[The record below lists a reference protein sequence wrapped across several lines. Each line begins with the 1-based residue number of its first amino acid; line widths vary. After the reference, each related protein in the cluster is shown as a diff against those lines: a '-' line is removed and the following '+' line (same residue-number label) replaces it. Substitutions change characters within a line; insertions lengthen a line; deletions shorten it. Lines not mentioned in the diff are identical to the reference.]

1 MKWFNDCGTLEEV
14 KATYKKL
21 AKQYHPDLGGD
32 TVTMQE
38 INKEYAF
45 ASAKAIKGAN
55 LSEEEIETEILSSEA
70 YRNAIEK
77 IIHLDGITIELVGYW
92 LWVTGNTYPVRAT
105 LKDAGFLFASKKLAW
120 YFRTAEYKVSKGGK
134 KSLDEI
140 RSKYGSEVLNEEKP
154 KRSYINQKTYKP

>member
-1 MKWFNDCGTLEEV
+1 MKWFNDCETLEDV
-14 KATYKKL
+14 KALYKKL

-55 LSEEEIETEILSSEA
+55 LSEEETENEILSSEA

-77 IIHLDGITIELVGYW
+77 IIYLEGITIELVGYW
-92 LWVTGNTYPVRAT
+92 LWCTGNTYPVRAT

-140 RSKYGSEVLNEEKP
+140 RDKYGSEVLNDSKD
-154 KRSYINQKTYKP
+154 RAKTKSIYR

>member
-1 MKWFNDCGTLEEV
+1 MKWFNDCPTLDEV

-32 TVTMQE
+32 TATMQE
-38 INKEYAF
+38 INKEFAF

-55 LSEEEIETEILSSEA
+55 LSEEETENEILSSEA
-70 YRNAIEK
+70 YRAAIEK
-77 IIHLDGITIELVGYW
+77 VIHLEGITVELVGYW
-92 LWVTGNTYPVRAT
+92 IWVTQNTYPHRAT
-105 LKDAGFLFASKKLAW
+105 LKDAGFFFAPKKQAW

-140 RSKYGSEVLNEEKP
+140 RDKYGSEVLNDNKP
-154 KRSYINQKTYKP
+154 KRQFLKN

>member
-1 MKWFNDCGTLEEV
+1 MKWFNECATLEEV

-32 TVTMQE
+32 TATMQE

-55 LSEEEIETEILSSEA
+55 LTEEETEHEILSSEL
-70 YRNAIEK
+70 YRKAIEQ
-77 IIHLDGITIELVGYW
+77 IIYLEGIKIELVGYW
-92 LWVTGNTYPVRAT
+92 IWVTGGTYPVRAT
-105 LKDAGFLFASKKLAW
+105 LKDAGFLFAPKKTAW
-120 YFRTAEYKVSKGGK
+120 YFRTAEYKVSRSSG

-140 RSKYGSEVLNEEKP
+140 RGKYGSEVLNEDKTKR
-154 KRSYINQKTYKP
+154 KRSNFIK

>member
-1 MKWFNDCGTLEEV
+1 MKWFNECGTLEEV

-32 TVTMQE
+32 TATMQE

-55 LSEEEIETEILSSEA
+55 LSEEETENEILSSEA
-70 YRNAIEK
+70 YRKAVEQ

-105 LKDAGFLFASKKLAW
+105 LRGAGFFFAPKKLAW

-140 RSKYGSEVLNEEKP
+140 RNKYGSEVLNEDKP
-154 KRSYINQKTYKP
+154 KRHNFIK

>member
-1 MKWFNDCGTLEEV
+1 MKWFNECGTLGEV
-14 KATYKKL
+14 KALYKKL

-32 TVTMQE
+32 TATMQE

-55 LSEEEIETEILSSEA
+55 LSEEQTESEILSSEA
-70 YRNAIEK
+70 YRQAIEK
-77 IIHLDGITIELVGYW
+77 VIHLDGITLELVGYW
-92 LWVTGNTYPVRAT
+92 LWATGNTYPVRAT
-105 LKDAGFLFASKKLAW
+105 LKDAGFMFASKKLAW

-140 RSKYGSEVLNEEKP
+140 RNKYGSEVLNEDKA
-154 KRSYINQKTYKP
+154 KRNYIKQKS

>member
-55 LSEEEIETEILSSEA
+55 LSEEETESEILSSEA

-77 IIHLDGITIELVGYW
+77 IIYLDGITIELVGYW

-105 LKDAGFLFASKKLAW
+105 LKEAGFLFASKKLAW

-140 RSKYGSEVLNEEKP
+140 RSKYGSEVLNDDKP
-154 KRSYINQKTYKP
+154 KRNFINQKS

>member
-1 MKWFNDCGTLEEV
+1 MKWFNECKTIEEV
-14 KATYKKL
+14 KTTYKKL

-32 TVTMQE
+32 TATMQE

-55 LSEEEIETEILSSEA
+55 LTEEETEHEILSSEL
-70 YRNAIEK
+70 YRKAIEQ

-92 LWVTGNTYPVRAT
+92 IWVTGNTYPVRAT
-105 LKDAGFLFASKKLAW
+105 LKNAGFFFASKKTAW
-120 YFRTAEYKVSKGGK
+120 YFRTAEHRVSQNSG

-140 RSKYGSEVLNEEKP
+140 RNKYGSEVLNGDKS
-154 KRSYINQKTYKP
+154 RRQNSNFIN

>member
-1 MKWFNDCGTLEEV
+1 MKWFNECKTLDEV

-45 ASAKAIKGAN
+45 ACAKVIKGAN
-55 LSEEEIETEILSSEA
+55 FSDEKTEQEIKFSEE
-70 YRNAIEK
+70 YRVALEK
-77 IIHLDGITIELVGYW
+77 IIHLEDINIELVGFW
-92 LWVTGNTYPVRAT
+92 IWVTGNTYPVKTT
-105 LKDAGFLFASKKLAW
+105 LKDAGFFFASKKLAW
-120 YFRTAEYKVSKGGK
+120 YFRTGEYQVSSRGE

-140 RSKYGSEVLNEEKP
+140 RSKYGSEVLKAD
-154 KRSYINQKTYKP
+154 KRRKIA

>member
-1 MKWFNDCGTLEEV
+1 MKWFNECGTLEEV

-32 TVTMQE
+32 TATMQE

-55 LSEEEIETEILSSEA
+55 LSEEETENEILSSEA
-70 YRNAIEK
+70 YRKAIEH
-77 IIHLDGITIELVGYW
+77 IIYLDGITIELVGYW
-92 LWVTGNTYPVRAT
+92 IWVTGSTYPVRAT
-105 LKDAGFLFASKKLAW
+105 LKDAGFLFAPKKTAW
-120 YFRTAEYKVSKGGK
+120 YFRTAEYKVSRSSG

-140 RSKYGSEVLNEEKP
+140 RDKYGSEVLNEDKSKR
-154 KRSYINQKTYKP
+154 KRSNFIK

>member
-1 MKWFNDCGTLEEV
+1 MKWFNECGTLEEV

-32 TVTMQE
+32 TATMQE

-55 LSEEEIETEILSSEA
+55 LTEEETEHEILSSEL
-70 YRNAIEK
+70 YRKAIEQ
-77 IIHLDGITIELVGYW
+77 IIHLDGIRIELVGYW
-92 LWVTGNTYPVRAT
+92 IWVTGGTYSVRAT
-105 LKDAGFLFASKKLAW
+105 LKDAGFLFAPKKTAW
-120 YFRTAEYKVSKGGK
+120 YFRTAEYKVNRSSG

-140 RSKYGSEVLNEEKP
+140 RGKYGSEVLNEDKTKR
-154 KRSYINQKTYKP
+154 KRSNFIK

>member
-1 MKWFNDCGTLEEV
+1 MKWFNDCGTLDEV

-55 LSEEEIETEILSSEA
+55 LSEEETEHEILSSEA
-70 YRNAIEK
+70 YRKAIEA
-77 IIHLDGITIELVGYW
+77 IIHLDGITIELVGW
-92 LWVTGNTYPVRAT
+92 WIWVTGLTRPVKDT
-105 LKDAGFLFASKKLAW
+105 LKQAGFFFASKKLAW
-120 YFRTAEYKVSKGGK
+120 YFRTAEYKVNKGGK

-140 RSKYGSEVLNEEKP
+140 RAKYGSEVLNSNRPNHQYLKH
-154 KRSYINQKTYKP
+154 